1 MPPTTADLPATLSQ
15 GDVGTTDN
23 LSTEI
28 EEKRGVEKKEKMVT
42 AAIGIEVQEQM
53 EVEKKEID
61 EREKMKVAA
70 TEIKIQEPME
80 VDEKEIDEKKQTG
93 VATTEIEIKGEM
105 VVEERDIEKKEKKE
119 GVKDKEIENSMDIDE
134 EEPKFF
140 DRNVKVYNPPPDNM
154 QMTHSE

>member
-1 MPPTTADLPATLSQ
+1 TSLTTPPSTASPITQTSKSTELPHAVHIESTEMPPTTADLPATLSQ

-119 GVKDKEIENSMDIDE
+119 GVK
-134 EEPKFF
+134 
-140 DRNVKVYNPPPDNM
+140 
-154 QMTHSE
+154 